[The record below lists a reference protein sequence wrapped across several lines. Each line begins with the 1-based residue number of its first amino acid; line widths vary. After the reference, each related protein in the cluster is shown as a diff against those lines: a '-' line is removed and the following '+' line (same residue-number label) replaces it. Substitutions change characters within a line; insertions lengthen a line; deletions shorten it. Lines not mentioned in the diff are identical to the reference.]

1 MPDEII
7 MAQPEANITETP
19 AGTTENTIT
28 QEVKQEE
35 PRKLKVK
42 VLRAERELTEAE
54 AIPYIQKGMDYD
66 RVKAQYESAAEEKKF
81 VEKLAKKYGM
91 PIDQFKRE
99 METAADAASRADLMN
114 QGIPEEIA
122 KEIVENREFRKELKD
137 KETHAQAENRK
148 QREAADFIKEFPG
161 VNAESIPKSVWA
173 DVDAGIPLVHAYS
186 KYDRGNL
193 ASKIAELEKRHVVE
207 AKNAESAAASP
218 GSTSGASVPTTGVY
232 SQEQVMSMTQREIAD
247 NYDKI
252 VKSMKTWK

>member
-1 MPDEII
+1 MSEI
-7 MAQPEANITETP
+7 MAQPEANIPETP
-19 AGTTENTIT
+19 VETAEQTIT

-42 VLRAERELTEAE
+42 VLHEERELTESE

-66 RVKAQYESAAEEKKF
+66 RVKSQYESAAEEKKF

-99 METAADAASRADLMN
+99 MEASADAASRAELIN

-122 KEIVENREFRKELKD
+122 KEIVENREFRKELKE
-137 KETHAQAENRK
+137 KETLVQTENRK
-148 QREAADFIKEFPG
+148 QREAADFVKEFPG

-173 DVDAGIPLVHAYS
+173 DVDAGIPLVHAYAR
-186 KYDRGNL
+186 YDRGNL
-193 ASKIAELEKRHVVE
+193 VSQLAEFNKQKVVE
-207 AKNAESAAASP
+207 AKNAEAATASP
-218 GSTSGASVPTTGVY
+218 GSTSGASVPTTASY
-232 SQEQVMSMTQREIAD
+232 TQEQVLNMTQREIAD

-252 VKSMKTWK
+252 MKSTKLWK